1 MYVETRPRGRLF
13 ERPEVP
19 RPFRITPRDLTLLA
33 NLARLRLASGEQL
46 AALDGGSG
54 QNVSRA
60 LLALWENQYVERLLG
75 QAERR
80 VLYKGSFPLIYGLT
94 RAGAWL
100 LRKHGYDV
108 RRRMLYETDKQRRA
122 GWRFIEHRVDI
133 TEFMVRLELACRG
146 RDDVELIERQHILA
160 NAPKTQRDRRVRLV
174 AKVRI
179 DGAHQLLSVDPD
191 ELFGLRFAGT
201 KQATYFMFERDR
213 GEMPV
218 HRRKSKDQTYY
229 AKKLLTYYE
238 ANRVGE
244 HGQELGISNFRVL
257 TVTTTR
263 ERVEQMIEAQKEM
276 TNGRGSNMFLFIDDA
291 SLLQSNPLDAL
302 WTTGKG
308 RRASIAA

>member
-1 MYVETRPRGRLF
+1 LF
-13 ERPEVP
+13 ERPEEP
-19 RPFRITPRDLTLLA
+19 RPFRLTQRDLGLLT

-46 AALDGGSG
+46 AALDGGSQ

-60 LLALWENQYVERLLG
+60 LLVLWEHEYVERLLG
-75 QAERR
+75 QVEQR

-94 RAGAWL
+94 RPGAWL

-108 RRRMLYETDKQRRA
+108 RRRLLYETDKQRRA

-133 TEFMVRLELACRG
+133 TEFMVRLELASRG
-146 RDDVELIERQHILA
+146 RSDVELIERKDIVA
-160 NAPKTQRDRRVRLV
+160 SAPKTQRDRRVRLM

-179 DGAHQLLSVDPD
+179 GGVHQILSVDPD
-191 ELFGLRFAGT
+191 ELFGLRFSGA
-201 KQATYFMFERDR
+201 KKASYFMFERDR

-218 HRRKSKDQTYY
+218 HRRKSKDQTYF
-229 AKKLLTYYE
+229 AKKMLTYHE

-244 HGQELGISNFRVL
+244 HVRELGIANFRVA
-257 TVTTTR
+257 TVTTTP

-276 TNGRGSNMFLFIDDA
+276 TDGRGSNMFLFIDDA
-291 SLLQSNPLDAL
+291 SLLTSNPLDAL

-308 RRASIAA
+308 RLVRLAD